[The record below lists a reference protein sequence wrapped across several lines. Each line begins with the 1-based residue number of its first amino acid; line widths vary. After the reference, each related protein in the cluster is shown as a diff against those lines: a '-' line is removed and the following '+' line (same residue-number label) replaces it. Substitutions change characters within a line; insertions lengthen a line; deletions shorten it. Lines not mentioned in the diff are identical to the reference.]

1 MRFALAI
8 LACVAAFP
16 VGAALADDDCFVPMA
31 DWKPREAVAA
41 MAADLGW
48 TVRRIKID
56 DGCYEIVG
64 TDSDGTP
71 IEVTVHPGTLEILE
85 IEHRDRRDRQ
95 RDRDGRHDD

>member
-1 MRFALAI
+1 MRFALTI

-16 VGAALADDDCFVPMA
+16 VGSALADDDCFVPMA

-48 TVRRIKID
+48 TGRRIKID

-64 TDSDGTP
+64 TDADGQQ

-85 IEHRDRRDRQ
+85 IEHRDNGHRRRD
-95 RDRDGRHDD
+95 GESRHDD